1 MTILNDTHAFYENH
15 AHDYFAR
22 TKDADMT
29 ALLGRFAELLPDG
42 AVVLDVGCGS
52 GRDLRWFAEH
62 GYRAVGID
70 ASEALCALA
79 RGYAGPEA
87 EVRCC
92 TIEDWTA
99 ERDGSGDR
107 YEEDPWDPDFMYG
120 GIWANASLL
129 HLSEE
134 DLFAYFRAAASRLA
148 PGGVLFFSMK
158 EDAGGAAG
166 ADAGPG
172 AKIFT
177 DGEGRFFRLF
187 DGDDL
192 SAVLMRT
199 SSLSMVDSWTTP
211 DSMGRDVVWR
221 NVLLKR
227 RKWLV

>member
-1 MTILNDTHAFYENH
+1 MASDGTKQFYEEN

-120 GIWANASLL
+120 GI
-129 HLSEE
+129 
-134 DLFAYFRAAASRLA
+134 
-148 PGGVLFFSMK
+148 
-158 EDAGGAAG
+158 
-166 ADAGPG
+166 
-172 AKIFT
+172 
-177 DGEGRFFRLF
+177 
-187 DGDDL
+187 
-192 SAVLMRT
+192 
-199 SSLSMVDSWTTP
+199 
-211 DSMGRDVVWR
+211 
-221 NVLLKR
+221 
-227 RKWLV
+227 